1 MFRRILLISTCPAIR
16 SNIYRYL
23 NITIYLVFHLYI
35 NKKEVKSLTVKLA
48 KKKKKSSLIVSFLC
62 RSVRLLHQN
71 NEQRKTFPILLTKV
85 RRRAPTTAHA
95 NRSRESTA
103 TILTFRSNSL
113 FDETKHADS
122 EPSSV
127 INSLCLCN
135 RFFDISL
142 AGNFQRSAMC
152 TCIRIACNDRPRRS
166 NCQCVTCII
175 AKLFYV
181 RISVIRIYS
190 N

>member
-1 MFRRILLISTCPAIR
+1 MSCNSFEYLQISKYNYIFGISSLHKQKGREKFDRETC
-16 SNIYRYL
+16 
-23 NITIYLVFHLYI
+23 
-35 NKKEVKSLTVKLA
+35 K